1 MTGTAKI
8 PFFGVDRQYND
19 LREEILDATDL
30 VYDSGQVLDGPRT
43 KIFEQTIKPDYQIM
57 RRVNKNI
64 DDDYPLFVIE
74 VKRFENAEGERT

>member
-1 MTGTAKI
+1 ME
-8 PFFGVDRQYND
+8 V
-19 LREEILDATDL
+19 EC
-30 VYDSGQVLDGPRT
+30 
-43 KIFEQTIKPDYQIM
+43 KIFEHTIKPDYQIM